1 MASLFSGLFAQ
12 QNFIPHGFCLAWEP
26 GLLGLH
32 VISDSIIAIAY
43 YSIPFALLYF
53 ISRRRDLAFRGIF
66 ALSEMRRWLDHE
78 RCDPSGF
85 TCVREGSGAV
95 IIRVEFTKESEGLV
109 DAFEQEFVAFSQTVS
124 A

>member
-1 MASLFSGLFAQ
+1 MSTTLTRSWRGRRQWSGARRPSPLRDVPRSRSVEVRVPAFAFG
-12 QNFIPHGFCLAWEP
+12 N
-26 GLLGLH
+26 
-32 VISDSIIAIAY
+32 
-43 YSIPFALLYF
+43 
-53 ISRRRDLAFRGIF
+53 

-78 RCDPSGF
+78 RCDPSRF

-95 IIRVEFTKESEGLV
+95 IIQVEFTKESEGLV